1 MLEDIMARRKKAILA
16 KWLESTVEVHPAG
29 VNLLKNGDRF
39 TNPVGYTF
47 SSELEVLYDE
57 ILRDDMDSERA
68 IEALFGIIRTRAV
81 QDLTPEEAVGFV
93 FRLKDIVQDELKGR
107 FEEPGAISD
116 FLQFRDRMDV
126 IAGHAFNVY
135 SSCREKVHAIRENE
149 MRRDRDNAFRLLE
162 RSVLDQV
169 ELEEG
174 TVSGYNGSE
183 VTE

>member
-1 MLEDIMARRKKAILA
+1 MLA
-16 KWLESTVEVHPAG
+16 KWLESTVEAHPAG
-29 VNLLKNGDRF
+29 VNLLKDGDRF

-57 ILRDDMDSERA
+57 IRRENMDTEKTA
-68 IEALFGIIRTRAV
+68 EALLGIIRIRAV
-81 QDLTPEEAVGFV
+81 QDLSPEEAVGFV
-93 FRLKDIVQDELKGR
+93 FRLKDIVRDELKGR
-107 FEEPGAISD
+107 LVEPGVLKEFLD
-116 FLQFRDRMDV
+116 FGERMDDV
-126 IAGHAFNVY
+126 ACGAFNIY
-135 SSCREKVHAIRENE
+135 SGCREKIHAIRENE